1 MEVPDYRSFIL
12 MSMKELP
19 MEFSKRELCNSHSQ
33 TLRRIYPEILTIT
46 NSCVLLRPDPVA
58 AAAAEGGEGGERRG
72 RRS

>member
-33 TLRRIYPEILTIT
+33 TLRRIYPEILRLKVGNFSKQVFLDFSAGFLTT
-46 NSCVLLRPDPVA
+46 A
-58 AAAAEGGEGGERRG
+58 AVVRL
-72 RRS
+72 